1 MPASIMSP
9 LSISPRKRSAHSRRH
24 RVSQSRCA
32 EGTGVGVR
40 LFVVEAGLHVRH
52 FGRTATQAKYA
63 ATILAKVPIKVCASP
78 ARSMR
83 FRLGAGVFSWLRI
96 ATSGQLSVH
105 KLSTR

>member
-63 ATILAKVPIKVCASP
+63 ATILAKVPI
-78 ARSMR
+78 SMR
-83 FRLGAGVFSWLRI
+83 EPR
-96 ATSGQLSVH
+96 QVH
-105 KLSTR
+105 AVQARRWRVLMASNRDKRSTVRT